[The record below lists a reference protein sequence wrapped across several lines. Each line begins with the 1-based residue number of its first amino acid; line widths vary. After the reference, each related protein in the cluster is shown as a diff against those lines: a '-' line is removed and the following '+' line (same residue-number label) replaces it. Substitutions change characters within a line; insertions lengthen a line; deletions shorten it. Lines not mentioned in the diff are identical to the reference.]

1 MELSEAKPD
10 VATILAKYD
19 IHSSD
24 IDSIQSVSDMAQARI
39 GQWRDQWYSWL
50 STEPEFVEFF
60 PGGDLLAQVQKLSAE
75 YWLEF
80 FAAEVDEHYL
90 QSRELIG
97 EVHAR
102 IGLPLPIYL
111 AGMSRS
117 LTVFLGLFKPDLS
130 EEKMVQVTMSAMKLL
145 HLDTEI
151 VVQTYT
157 ERSNRALEAQ
167 TQLLAEMSTP
177 VTQIWDGVLFLPVV
191 GIIDSRRARDIMTNS
206 LEEISSTRATQFI
219 MDISGVAV
227 VDTAVAN
234 YLIRITRAT
243 RLMGCSTTISGV
255 SPAIAQTIVELGIDV
270 DGVDTTA
277 TMQDAL
283 AGAVR
288 NVDS

>member
-1 MELSEAKPD
+1 MGSAGAKPD
-10 VATILAKYD
+10 VAVILAKYD

-24 IDSIQSVSDMAQARI
+24 IDAIQSLSEMAQAGI
-39 GQWRDQWYSWL
+39 EQWRETWYSWL
-50 STEPEFVEFF
+50 RAQPEFDEFF
-60 PGGDLLAQVQKLSAE
+60 PSEDLLAQVQKFSTK

-80 FAAEVDEHYL
+80 FAAEVDESYL
-90 QSRELIG
+90 ESRELVG

-117 LTVFLGLFKPDLS
+117 LTVFLGLFKPELS
-130 EEKMVQVTMSAMKLL
+130 EEKLAEVATSAMKLL

-167 TQLLAEMSTP
+167 NQLLAEMSTP
-177 VTQIWDGVLFLPVV
+177 VTQIWDGVLFLPIV

-234 YLIRITRAT
+234 YLIRITKAT
-243 RLMGCSTTISGV
+243 LLMGCSTTISGV

-270 DGVDTTA
+270 EGVNTTA

>member
-1 MELSEAKPD
+1 MGSAGAKPD
-10 VATILAKYD
+10 IAVILAKYD
-19 IHSSD
+19 IHRSD
-24 IDSIQSVSDMAQARI
+24 IEAIQSVSEMAQARI
-39 GQWRDQWYSWL
+39 EQWRDTWYSWL
-50 STEPEFVEFF
+50 RAEPEFDEFF
-60 PGGDLLAQVQKLSAE
+60 QSEDLLAQVQKFSAK

-80 FAAEVDEHYL
+80 FAAEVDESYL
-90 QSRELIG
+90 ESRELIG

-117 LTVFLGLFKPDLS
+117 LTVFLGLFKPDLP
-130 EEKMVQVTMSAMKLL
+130 EEKLAEVSTSAMKLL

-167 TQLLAEMSTP
+167 NQLLAEMSTP
-177 VTQIWDGVLFLPVV
+177 VTQILDGVLFLPIV

-227 VDTAVAN
+227 VATAVAN
-234 YLIRITRAT
+234 YLIRITKAT
-243 RLMGCSTTISGV
+243 LLMGCSTTISGV

-270 DGVDTTA
+270 EGVNTTA

-283 AGAVR
+283 AEAVR

>member
-1 MELSEAKPD
+1 
-10 VATILAKYD
+10 
-19 IHSSD
+19 
-24 IDSIQSVSDMAQARI
+24 
-39 GQWRDQWYSWL
+39 
-50 STEPEFVEFF
+50 
-60 PGGDLLAQVQKLSAE
+60 
-75 YWLEF
+75 
-80 FAAEVDEHYL
+80 
-90 QSRELIG
+90 
-97 EVHAR
+97 
-102 IGLPLPIYL
+102 
-111 AGMSRS
+111 
-117 LTVFLGLFKPDLS
+117 
-130 EEKMVQVTMSAMKLL
+130 MSAMKLL

>member
-60 PGGDLLAQVQKLSAE
+60 PDGDLLAQVQKLSAE

-111 AGMSRS
+111 AG
-117 LTVFLGLFKPDLS
+117 K
-130 EEKMVQVTMSAMKLL
+130 E
-145 HLDTEI
+145 
-151 VVQTYT
+151 
-157 ERSNRALEAQ
+157 
-167 TQLLAEMSTP
+167 P
-177 VTQIWDGVLFLPVV
+177 VTH
-191 GIIDSRRARDIMTNS
+191 GI
-206 LEEISSTRATQFI
+206 F
-219 MDISGVAV
+219 
-227 VDTAVAN
+227 
-234 YLIRITRAT
+234 
-243 RLMGCSTTISGV
+243 
-255 SPAIAQTIVELGIDV
+255 
-270 DGVDTTA
+270 
-277 TMQDAL
+277 
-283 AGAVR
+283 
-288 NVDS
+288 